1 MKTHEICVLSHSYI
15 FNINVK
21 YTLHLVR
28 LIIQMNR
35 QDTKEKLQTDGQIVF
50 YCFCPCVIFLIVQ
63 TLKEK
68 YTYYT
73 GSRNLY
79 KLLDYS
85 YTGPRNI
92 YRFLT
97 FSLRLYF
104 IVNYTIY
111 IYILLFCLYSYQL
124 SIVYILINFILFIFL
139 LSIFYRYSYQLSFI
153 YILIINPLLY
163 IPLSYLYSYS
173 LSLYIYIKSLLL

>member
-28 LIIQMNR
+28 LIIQMNI
-35 QDTKEKLQTDGQIVF
+35 QDTKEKLQTGVQIVF
-50 YCFCPCVIFLIVQ
+50 CYFSVRCPFLTNQ

-68 YTYYT
+68 YTYCT

-85 YTGPRNI
+85 HTGPRNI

-97 FSLRLYF
+97 FSFRLYF
-104 IVNYTIY
+104 IVNYAHT
-111 IYILLFCLYSYQL
+111 IYILLFIY
-124 SIVYILINFILFIFL
+124 LFL
-139 LSIFYRYSYQLSFI
+139 A
-153 YILIINPLLY
+153 
-163 IPLSYLYSYS
+163 LSYNIILS
-173 LSLYIYIKSLLL
+173 LSLYIYIKSLLLLQLYKQLAIIIYILFFFFQNMYNNYLFNLYTYL

>member
-21 YTLHLVR
+21 YTLHLVQP
-28 LIIQMNR
+28 IIQINS

-50 YCFCPCVIFLIVQ
+50 CYFSVRCPFLTNQ

-68 YTYYT
+68 YTYCT
-73 GSRNLY
+73 GSRNIEY
-79 KLLDYS
+79 LLDYS
-85 YTGPRNI
+85 HTGTRNI

-97 FSLRLYF
+97 FSFRLYF

-124 SIVYILINFILFIFL
+124 SIVYILISFILFIFL
-139 LSIFYRYSYQLSFI
+139 LSIFYRYSYYQSFI
-153 YILIINPLLY
+153 IYSIIL
-163 IPLSYLYSYS
+163 
-173 LSLYIYIKSLLL
+173 